1 MPEIKNTFLQGK
13 MNKDLDERLLPNGQ
27 YRNAINIE
35 VSTSESSDVG
45 TVKNILG
52 NHRIENIIDTDKFTC
67 VGSVANE
74 KTNKLYWFVSSYDV
88 DAIVEYDVVNDVTN
102 PVLVDTKGGTINAV
116 LKFTGNI
123 ITGINIIDDLLFW
136 TDNNGEPK
144 KINIED
150 CKNGTVDINTHTQLS
165 FGYGSFHGITLDK
178 VAPSGEQDTVDFLV
192 DPPSSGA
199 YFFVSPRLFVH
210 AIANEDVNGDKIDI
224 NGNVVTDGNFNYD
237 IDIAQANGVHG
248 SADGY
253 VFRARHYRNG
263 EFLGNKEIRYFGST
277 TEEAVV
283 QPNYPGAD
291 NGTHGRLDAGTAAGA
306 ADEEWQVGD
315 ILFGD
320 NINIDIQERHI
331 TVVKQKP
338 LNVLTAKIN
347 YSDDITSPGN
357 IPNLFETKLP
367 RFSYRY
373 KYIDGEYSAFAPFT
387 PPVFNPKY
395 PKDTSFSSD
404 TNIFY
409 NSDNAYDIKE
419 PFNKAMVNSIHSVN
433 LDGFITY
440 DTPEDVIE
448 IDILYKQEESSVIY
462 SIDTIRPLNSDWHLT
477 VDSQGSNIGY
487 NQNSSG
493 GGYST
498 KGSYTKGSYLVT
510 TENIYA
516 ALPENQ
522 LLRPWDN
529 VPRKALAQEVTAN
542 RIVYGNYVQNYD
554 ILDYPEVTISYSD
567 RQTNIGSFE
576 SQGLPHVKSQRNYQV
591 GVVYCDE
598 FGRETPVFTSKNG
611 AVIVPWAD
619 SNGVKNASKSLQLNA
634 SVTSNFPEWV
644 DSLKFFIKENSN
656 EYYNLTMERA
666 WVKKSTYELDN
677 SEGQLWISFPSSD
690 RNKISEEDYIILK
703 KKIGT
708 GEEQVNTENKFKVID
723 IKNEAP
729 DALKYQLV
737 NMGAATNDNSNL
749 TALFNNT
756 ENRIDKQV
764 DTIRI
769 VHDVWKST
777 DGYRAALEDVN
788 ADDDGDALMT
798 RNLYISWRRIDTT
811 GVDNSASKKYKVIG
825 GHKTAT
831 HYVLKLLNSITQIDA
846 DIAHVNS
853 NSESTTQYANLHP
866 DLTFQIEKNERRETQ
881 DFSGKFFV
889 KISKNE
895 VSDIIESGNP
905 VNVLD
910 QHLVSAKTSSWYWE
924 DDIGNSMDAPD
935 PDYGLTNYH
944 GFLVNGTGT
953 YASGSDSIHNNTNNT
968 VGNISGSTSDS
979 DGGSSIELSTSDYA
993 ATWAGIQTKLDANA
1007 HGKGTFFVDSMY
1019 MVAGQSQ
1026 TSDYAKYSC
1035 VTWAGLGGN
1044 PNDPS
1049 FTATSTTESAW
1060 SYPPLKTW
1068 LSDFDDISNLITP
1081 QNTNTPSTSIWYED
1095 NLISTS
1101 PTIDPNPDYYDLN
1114 IDGWVGPLQNVSRYI
1129 HDSATE
1135 LPVADHVNGLEGL
1148 VTTVETHATG
1158 PRRWFSGITGSDTGV
1173 GVDTHVY
1180 SSENGET
1187 GRHFMHLSFF
1197 APGRDLHDNTFVA
1210 DPTLYGV
1217 DSWAANLQGI
1227 WGGGVFTGEQKT
1239 DRFGVGNTKHQ
1250 HLAMEGN
1257 YAADDSYLPQ
1267 TPGPGVGYGY
1277 NVSYRELHERQW
1289 DPTFIVGGDPEN
1301 KIRDFIRNLKPGA
1314 QFRFNKLAY
1323 TGPANTDTEIYTIKD
1338 VSIKKLYNHTSWRKP
1353 YNRYVG
1359 SDGYNISNNPSQ
1371 LNLVYQSVEEAALI
1385 YLNKVDDNGVF
1396 QGALNEDDNLKSK
1409 IVDFGKSHN
1418 RRVCYIIEL
1427 DKNPVNSPSTFGNPL
1442 RDDEIMTADFSDQG
1456 RCDIEFLEPVQSI
1469 LLSDLSKF
1477 PAIWEVD
1484 PKKKDVDLD
1493 IYYEAS
1499 NSIPVKLNDRT
1510 NELFAPIGCRVE
1522 IIDSSIGGSS
1532 VLESWDGAT
1541 ASFSPGF
1548 AKGQN
1553 QIEINYNDVSFKFIR
1568 EDGSYT
1574 IAESGQQSYDGQT
1587 AGFRTSITFKED
1599 IAAVIS
1605 SGLSWYNCFSFG
1617 NGIES
1622 NRIRDDFNEIF
1633 ISNGVKASTTTQEPY
1648 KEERRPFGLI
1658 YSGLYN
1664 SNSGVNDLNQFIMAE
1679 KITKDLNPTYGSIQK
1694 LFQRRISL
1702 IAFCEDRVVS
1712 ITSDKDVLFNADGN
1726 SQLVASNRVLGDA
1739 TPFLGNYG
1747 ISKNPE
1753 SFASESYRAYFTDK
1767 QRGAV
1772 LRLSKDG
1779 LTPISK
1785 TGMQDFFRDNLPQYS
1800 TLLGTYD
1807 SYKENY
1813 NVTLLNN
1820 PDFNENFILDSYF
1833 ETGVDAEQ
1841 ILFGSLNKIENPYV
1855 FDGSSLEYLY
1865 EQYNVL
1871 DTALVNSPFTWSGFT
1886 DESYSLTG
1894 YTKMIRHAEIPA
1906 GSLQAYVAAD
1916 PFGDPG
1922 TPNDPYVHSFRARK
1936 TTTTVT
1942 TPYTFYFQ
1950 TMRFYK
1956 KIGGTYYYGPP
1967 AMYNMD
1973 DWGYLTPQET
1983 QWLSSTSSPPPVISN
1998 TNPPYTGGSV
2008 NLGAVY
2014 TGTVGSTPENVC
2026 TSASVNT
2033 TSDVYQFFEDHV
2045 SEGSGNLQSVPWCC
2059 YKATDNPNPVVG
2071 TTTTNNQTV
2080 NFGPTYTWT
2089 QACGTG
2095 APVSATTARQG
2106 VMAGAASGWTPNSNT
2121 NTLTDNANTS
2131 FTAYS
2136 GGCNIVYN
2144 TISTTNMATTT
2155 ASITPGTWGGVNLDG
2170 NWTLEIRVH
2179 TITWDEIDTTVNFN
2193 QNLHR
2198 TSNNYN
2204 GSTGTCYTAPSP
2216 VIAEVEAVPPTTI
2229 PAWTEVQHM
2238 FFNDGLGTNNWTIDI
2253 DAYDGGAGG
2262 NTGNI
2267 AGNIVELQSFSTAA
2281 LGPNY
2286 LPQLAQGLS
2295 QNSNVA
2301 NAPAPIDPTTGIGS
2315 NIIEYMTP
2323 DPAILGTNQDVF
2335 GQFYGAV
2342 SSYGANEF
2350 DRVANANASDPNF
2363 YTPNVVSYDNS
2374 YIYIETNSVQSPVS
2388 TNYSIVPLNAV
2399 DIQYT
2404 LPQGEEFEPGEWY
2417 LLDIE
2422 FDETQGNGT
2431 GALDGSDGCVYIIG
2445 VLNVAN
2451 YPNAATIAY
2460 NNTQNVL
2467 NIYEPE
2473 DGVGSL
2479 RGDVYN
2485 NGDPTELGVALI
2497 KTTRTEYGMN
2507 NGDGDGQTVL
2517 RAIFKFE
2524 SGSHVHINGSNKFM
2538 IRFQRMDNGF
2548 YVNKIIPKKLS
2559 DLTAGSTWDNFS
2571 VNVSN
2576 AGVANDWTSTD
2587 PSLGSIGVA
2596 HAFDNKYVYYDS
2608 NKLCWEVNGDD
2619 VNLGA
2624 YSWRQ
2629 DFNTPTTASSGVMN
2643 DISYSAGGWQLGF
2656 TLTQNPNS
2664 LNLSGKLR
2672 GFIAINSTPI
2682 TPAIGY
2688 VGMYFSLENI
2698 VEGNYK
2704 ISFNFDLDDS
2714 SWTIE
2719 KSNLGSYDPVINPW
2733 IDYSSGNTVAAFSS
2747 VGMFDL
2753 ASVGMSSAVNDVADK
2768 LVFFCDTLNS
2778 IDQHFAINNIDLND
2792 NSIVYLG
2799 GSAGSWSFDGF
2810 DPALNN
2816 YIYWDTNA
2824 ENIVFN
2830 NCPPFDPSFPIKKF
2844 INVNQEI
2851 QQTINQFEKYKVSFV
2866 ANIDPNSTATLAIY
2880 YYNSNGYGFKY
2891 TGIDSNT
2898 TSPFIYE
2905 FTIGE
2910 VDTNGNP
2917 IDGSVWFP
2925 VNQTDPLFNADL
2937 KNSFVIQVEGDEG
2950 TFIDGTIDNVI
2961 MKKIFTDSSYADTT
2975 ITFSESVNGWTSFK
2989 DFIPENGVSVS
3000 RKYFTFEKAALYKH
3014 YVPLKYDDLTSN
3026 WNTGELDAS
3035 GNFTAYKAEEAEN
3048 YNRFYDSFYTSSVQA
3063 VLNQEPSLVKIFNTI
3078 NYEGTQAYT
3087 KQPNLEDNP
3096 LTINN
3101 AIAISG
3107 DVNGW
3112 TCSEITTDLDSGS
3125 ILEFIKKEGKWFN
3138 YIKGKQQNLGTIK
3151 TDLFSVQGLGVT
3163 SSSIEFDN
3171 LEDLRTGDANN
3182 NDTAEENQPT
3192 TPPPNTGNMGGGTSG
3207 GY

>member
-27 YRNAINIE
+27 YRDAVNIE

-74 KTNKLYWFVSSYDV
+74 KTNKLYWFISSYDV
-88 DAIVEYDVVNDVTN
+88 DAIVEYDVVNDITK
-102 PVLVDTKGGTINAV
+102 PVLVDTKGGTFNAV

-123 ITGINIIDDLLFW
+123 VTGINIIDDLLFW

-165 FGYGSFHGITLDK
+165 FEYGSFHGITLDK
-178 VAPSGEQDTVDFLV
+178 VSPSGSSPLPGSPNQVLQHFEVDFSV
-192 DPPSSGA
+192 EQPESGA
-199 YFFVSPRLFVH
+199 YFFVAPRTFVQ
-210 AIANEDVNGDKIDI
+210 AIAGEDVNGNKIDSY
-224 NGNVVTDGNFNYD
+224 GNIVTSGNFNYS
-237 IDIAQANGVHG
+237 IAFDLQNGVQG
-248 SADGY
+248 PADPNANPPIYDGY
-253 VFRARHYRNG
+253 VFRVRHYRNG
-263 EFLGNKEIRYFGST
+263 EFLGIKDVKYFGST
-277 TEEAVV
+277 TEEAIVSPSYT
-283 QPNYPGAD
+283 PN
-291 NGTHGRLDAGTAAGA
+291 HAGTAGRLATYDPA
-306 ADEEWQVGD
+306 NHEPEDNETWKVGD

-320 NINIDIQERHI
+320 SINVDIQERHI

-338 LNVLTAKIN
+338 LNVLTAKVN
-347 YSDDITSPGN
+347 YSDDITSTGN

-373 KYIDGEYSAFAPFT
+373 KYRDGEYSAFAPFT
-387 PPVFNPKY
+387 SPVFNPKY

-419 PFNKAMVNSIHSVN
+419 PFNKAMVNSIHSVS

-462 SIDTIRPLNSDWHLT
+462 SIDTIRPLNSDWHLP
-477 VDSQGSNIGY
+477 VDTQGSDVGINK
-487 NQNSSG
+487 NSVQA
-493 GGYST
+493 GYSA
-498 KGSYTKGSYLVT
+498 KGGYTKGSYLVT

-554 ILDYPEVTISYSD
+554 ILDYPEVTVSYSD
-567 RQTNIGSFE
+567 RQTDIGSFE

-591 GVVYCDE
+591 GVVYCDK

-619 SNGVKNASKSLQLNA
+619 SNGVKNASRSLQLNA

-708 GEEQVNTENKFKVID
+708 GEEQVTTENKFKVID

-737 NMGAATNDNSNL
+737 NMGAATNNGNNL

-756 ENRIDKQV
+756 ENRIDKEV

-769 VHDVWKST
+769 VHNEWKST
-777 DGYRAALEDVN
+777 DGYRAALEDVD

-798 RNLYISWRRIDTT
+798 RNLYISWRR
-811 GVDNSASKKYKVIG
+811 VSASDNSASKKYKVIG

-831 HYVLKLLNSITQIDA
+831 HYVLKLLNPITQIDA

-853 NSESTTQYANLHP
+853 NSSDVTQQTDLHP

-889 KISKNE
+889 KISKNQ

-924 DDIGNSMDAPD
+924 DDIGTSMDAPSI
-935 PDYGLTNYH
+935 DYGLTNYH
-944 GFLVNGTGT
+944 GFLVNNTGNYT
-953 YASGSDSIHNNTNNT
+953 DTSDSIHVVANNV
-968 VGNISGSTSDS
+968 VGNVQGSLSDN
-979 DGGSSIELSTSDYA
+979 DGGSDTHDLATSDYA
-993 ATWAGIQTKLDANA
+993 AVWAGIQTKLDDNG

-1026 TSDYAKYSC
+1026 ASDYAKYSC
-1035 VTWAGLGGN
+1035 VTWAGSGGN
-1044 PNDPS
+1044 PNDPN

-1068 LSDFDDISNLITP
+1068 LSDFDDISNLVTP
-1081 QNTNTPSTSIWYED
+1081 QNTNVSSTSIWYQD

-1101 PTIDPNPDYYDLN
+1101 PTIDPNPDYYDLS
-1114 IDGWVGPLQNVSRYI
+1114 IDGWVGPLQNVNRYI
-1129 HDSATE
+1129 HDNATE
-1135 LPVADHVNGLEGL
+1135 LPVVDHVNGLEGL

-1197 APGRDLHDNTFVA
+1197 APGRDLHDNTFVS

-1217 DSWAANLQGI
+1217 DSWGANLQGI
-1227 WGGGVFTGEQKT
+1227 WGGGVFTGEEKT
-1239 DRFGVGNTKHQ
+1239 DRFGTENTKHQ

-1277 NVSYRELHERQW
+1277 DVSYRELHERQW
-1289 DPTFIVGGDPEN
+1289 DPTFIVGGDPDN

-1314 QFRFNKLAY
+1314 QFRFNKINSSAVA
-1323 TGPANTDTEIYTIKD
+1323 TTDTEIYTIKD

-1359 SDGYNISNNPSQ
+1359 NNGYNISNNPSQ

-1385 YLNKVDDNGVF
+1385 YLNQVDDDGVF
-1396 QGALNEDDNLKSK
+1396 QGSLNEDDNLKSK

-1427 DKNPVNSPSTFGNPL
+1427 DKNPADSTSTFGNPL
-1442 RDDEIMTADFSDQG
+1442 QDNGTMTADFDDNG
-1456 RCDIEFLEPVQSI
+1456 FCDIEFLEPVQSI

-1477 PAIWEVD
+1477 PAIWEID

-1532 VLESWDGAT
+1532 ILESWDGST
-1541 ASFSPGF
+1541 AFFSPGF
-1548 AKGQN
+1548 IKGQD
-1553 QIEINYNDVSFKFIR
+1553 QTEINYNDVSFKFIR

-1574 IAESGQQSYDGQT
+1574 IAESGQQDYDGAT
-1587 AGFRTSITFKED
+1587 TGFRTSITFKED
-1599 IAAVIS
+1599 IADVIS

-1702 IAFCEDRVVS
+1702 IAFCEDRVIS

-1813 NVTLLNN
+1813 NVTLSNN
-1820 PDFNENFILDSYF
+1820 PNFNENFILDSYLL
-1833 ETGVDAEQ
+1833 TGEGTDQ
-1841 ILFGSLNKIENPYV
+1841 ILFGSLNKITNPSV
-1855 FDGSSLEYLY
+1855 FNGTSLDYLY

-1871 DTALVNSPFTWSGFT
+1871 DTALVNSPFTWNGFT

-1894 YTKMIRHAEIPA
+1894 YTKMIRHAEIPV
-1906 GSLQAYVAAD
+1906 GSLQAYIPYDPTTTSGSPAVPAD
-1916 PFGDPG
+1916 PFKHDFYEKRYNSAV
-1922 TPNDPYVHSFRARK
+1922 TKIYTQVIRK
-1936 TTTTVT
+1936 
-1942 TPYTFYFQ
+1942 YRLYNSALN
-1950 TMRFYK
+1950 
-1956 KIGGTYYYGPP
+1956 ISGPP
-1967 AMYNMD
+1967 
-1973 DWGYLTPQET
+1973 GYLTNVGTGSGMSESQFLNNTMPGYGT
-1983 QWLSSTSSPPPVISN
+1983 WSCGFYNSVPTLVSTSNPVDTHTWLNVQGFNTSYFRYNQPCGTGSAVGENAARQAISHLWS
-1998 TNPPYTGGSV
+1998 GWS
-2008 NLGAVY
+2008 A
-2014 TGTVGSTPENVC
+2014 GSTP
-2026 TSASVNT
+2026 TSNT
-2033 TSDVYQFFEDHV
+2033 DDINTSKCGIGYNSANSQYSQAVVPHTI
-2045 SEGSGNLQSVPWCC
+2045 GGNPFWNLD
-2059 YKATDNPNPVVG
+2059 YKQWIVG
-2071 TTTTNNQTV
+2071 WEEVET
-2080 NFGPTYTWT
+2080 TYTHDSNLRRRYIQGQT
-2089 QACGTG
+2089 GLCGQP
-2095 APVSATTARQG
+2095 AIPAT
-2106 VMAGAASGWTPNSNT
+2106 
-2121 NTLTDNANTS
+2121 NAT
-2131 FTAYS
+2131 
-2136 GGCNIVYN
+2136 
-2144 TISTTNMATTT
+2144 
-2155 ASITPGTWGGVNLDG
+2155 
-2170 NWTLEIRVH
+2170 
-2179 TITWDEIDTTVNFN
+2179 
-2193 QNLHR
+2193 
-2198 TSNNYN
+2198 
-2204 GSTGTCYTAPSP
+2204 
-2216 VIAEVEAVPPTTI
+2216 AEVEAVPPTTV

-2253 DAYDGGAGG
+2253 DGYAPNIQNYTSYLENNPAG
-2262 NTGNI
+2262 NT
-2267 AGNIVELQSFSTAA
+2267 VELESFSTAVF
-2281 LGPNY
+2281 GPNY
-2286 LPQLAQGLS
+2286 LPTLQTGLS
-2295 QNSNVA
+2295 QNNDPSLS
-2301 NAPAPIDPTTGIGS
+2301 PAPMDSNGVGS
-2315 NIIEYMTP
+2315 DIIEYMTP
-2323 DPAILGTNQDVF
+2323 NPGIVGTNQDVF
-2335 GQFYGAV
+2335 GATNNAV
-2342 SSYGANEF
+2342 TSYGANEF

-2363 YTPNVVSYDNS
+2363 YTPNVIPYNNS
-2374 YIYIETNSVQSPVS
+2374 FIYIETSNTFDSNS
-2388 TNYSIVPLNAV
+2388 TAVPANGMGDVNAV

-2422 FDETQGNGT
+2422 FDETQGDGATLLNG
-2431 GALDGSDGCVYIIG
+2431 SPSEGCVYIIG
-2445 VLNVAN
+2445 VLNPAN
-2451 YPNAATIAY
+2451 YPGFIDPAVPTFILNTMNEHTTGTTLPFGGGTVSYPFNAP
-2460 NNTQNVL
+2460 N
-2467 NIYEPE
+2467 PS
-2473 DGVGSL
+2473 DGIGSF
-2479 RGDVYN
+2479 RGDNYN
-2485 NGDPTELGVALI
+2485 SPDPSELGVSLVKI
-2497 KTTRTEYGMN
+2497 TRTEYGMN
-2507 NGDGDGQTVL
+2507 NGDGDGKTVL

-2524 SGSHVHINGSNKFM
+2524 SGSHVHNTGSNKFM
-2538 IRFQRMDNGF
+2538 IRFQNVMNGL

-2559 DLTAGSTWDNFS
+2559 DLTVGSTWNNFS
-2571 VNVSN
+2571 LSVGG
-2576 AGVANDWTSTD
+2576 AGVADNWTSTD
-2587 PSLGSIGVA
+2587 PSLTPIGVA
-2596 HAFDNKYVYYDS
+2596 HAFDNKYVYYDN
-2608 NKLCWEVNGDD
+2608 NKLCWEVDD
-2619 VNLGA
+2619 INTNLGI

-2629 DFNTPTTASSGVMN
+2629 DFNTPNTAFSGVAN
-2643 DISYSAGGWQLGF
+2643 DISYSAGGWQLSF

-2664 LNLSGKLR
+2664 LVGLSGKLR
-2672 GFIAINSTPI
+2672 GFITINDTSNV
-2682 TPAIGY
+2682 PANGY
-2688 VGMYFSLENI
+2688 LGMYFALGVGVNMQ
-2698 VEGNYK
+2698 EGNYK
-2704 ISFNFDLDDS
+2704 ISFNFEADDS
-2714 SWTIE
+2714 NWTVE
-2719 KSNLGSYDPVINPW
+2719 RSNIGPYDPISNPW
-2733 IDYSSGNTVAAFSS
+2733 IDYSS
-2747 VGMFDL
+2747 D
-2753 ASVGMSSAVNDVADK
+2753 SAVEAIEDDNGSVDATLYNDGFPNVTDVVDR
-2768 LVFFCDTLNS
+2768 LLFYCHGGNQ
-2778 IDQHFAINNIDLND
+2778 QHFAISNIDLND

-2810 DPALNN
+2810 DPAINN

-2830 NCPPFDPSFPIKKF
+2830 NCPPFDPFFPIKKF

-2851 QQTINQFEKYKVSFV
+2851 EQTINQFEKYNVSFV
-2866 ANIDPNSTATLAIY
+2866 ANIDTGSTATLAIY

-2898 TSPFIYE
+2898 TSPFDYE

-2910 VDTNGNP
+2910 VDTGGNP

-2925 VNQTDPLFNADL
+2925 INQTDPLFNADL

-2950 TFIDGTIDNVI
+2950 TFINGTIDNIV
-2961 MKKIFTDSSYADTT
+2961 MKKIFTDSNYTDKT

-2989 DFIPENGVSVS
+2989 DFVPENGVSVS

-3014 YVPLKYDDLTSN
+3014 YVPLKYDDSTSN
-3026 WNTGELDAS
+3026 WNTGEIDVN

-3087 KQPNLEDNP
+3087 KQPGGSNL

-3101 AIAISG
+3101 AIAING

-3125 ILEFIKKEGKWFN
+3125 LLEFIKKEGKWFN
-3138 YIKGKQQNLGTIK
+3138 YIKGKQQNFGTTK
-3151 TDLFSVQGLGVT
+3151 TDLFSVQGLGVI
-3163 SSSIEFDN
+3163 SSTTQIDA
-3171 LEDLRTGDANN
+3171 DTAMRTGNTNN
-3182 NDTAEENQPT
+3182 NNTTEQNQT
-3192 TPPPNTGNMGGGTSG
+3192 TPPPPSTNNMSGGNMGGGTSG

>member
-27 YRNAINIE
+27 YRDAVNIE

-74 KTNKLYWFVSSYDV
+74 KTNKLYWFISSYDV
-88 DAIVEYDVVNDVTN
+88 DAIVEYDVVNDVTK
-102 PVLVDTKGGTINAV
+102 PVLVDTKGGTFNAV

-123 ITGINIIDDLLFW
+123 VTGINIIDDLLFW

-165 FGYGSFHGITLDK
+165 FEYGSFNGITLDK
-178 VAPSGEQDTVDFLV
+178 VSPSGSSPLPGSPNQVLQHFEVDFSV
-192 DPPSSGA
+192 EQPDSGA
-199 YFFVSPRLFVH
+199 YFFVAPRTFVQ
-210 AIANEDVNGDKIDI
+210 AIASKDVNGNKIDSY
-224 NGNVVTDGNFNYD
+224 GNVVTGGNFNYS
-237 IDIAQANGVHG
+237 IAFGLQNGVQG
-248 SADGY
+248 SADPNANPPIYDGY
-253 VFRARHYRNG
+253 VFRVRHYRNG
-263 EFLGNKEIRYFGST
+263 EFLGIKDVKYFGST
-277 TEEAVV
+277 TEEAIVSPSYT
-283 QPNYPGAD
+283 PN
-291 NGTHGRLDAGTAAGA
+291 HAGTAGRLATYDPA
-306 ADEEWQVGD
+306 NHQPEDNETWKVGD

-320 NINIDIQERHI
+320 SINVDIQERHI

-338 LNVLTAKIN
+338 LNVLTAKVN
-347 YSDDITSPGN
+347 YSDDITSTGN

-373 KYIDGEYSAFAPFT
+373 KYRDGEYSAFAPFT

-419 PFNKAMVNSIHSVN
+419 PFNKAMVNSIHSVS

-448 IDILYKQEESSVIY
+448 IDILYKQEESNVIY
-462 SIDTIRPLNSDWHLT
+462 SIDTIRPLNSDWHLP
-477 VDSQGSNIGY
+477 VDTQGSDVGINK
-487 NQNSSG
+487 NSVQA
-493 GGYST
+493 GYSA
-498 KGSYTKGSYLVT
+498 KGGYTKGSYLVT

-554 ILDYPEVTISYSD
+554 ILDYPEVTVSYSD
-567 RQTNIGSFE
+567 RQTDIGSFE

-591 GVVYCDE
+591 GVVYCDK

-619 SNGVKNASKSLQLNA
+619 SNGVKNASRSLQLNA

-656 EYYNLTMERA
+656 EYYNLTMQRA

-708 GEEQVNTENKFKVID
+708 GEEQVTTENKFKVID

-737 NMGAATNDNSNL
+737 NMGAATNNSNNL
-749 TALFNNT
+749 TALFNNI
-756 ENRIDKQV
+756 ENRIDKEV

-777 DGYRAALEDVN
+777 DGYRAALEDVD

-798 RNLYISWRRIDTT
+798 RNLYISWRR
-811 GVDNSASKKYKVIG
+811 VSASDNSASKKYKVIG

-831 HYVLKLLNSITQIDA
+831 HYVLKLLNPITQIDA

-853 NSESTTQYANLHP
+853 NSSDVTQQTNLHP
-866 DLTFQIEKNERRETQ
+866 DLTFQVEKNERRETQ

-889 KISKNE
+889 KISKNQ

-924 DDIGNSMDAPD
+924 DDIGTSMDAPSG
-935 PDYGLTNYH
+935 DYGLTNYH
-944 GFLVNGTGT
+944 GFLVNNTGNYT
-953 YASGSDSIHNNTNNT
+953 NTSDSIHVVENNV
-968 VGNISGSTSDS
+968 VGNVQGSLNDN
-979 DGGSSIELSTSDYA
+979 DGGSDTHDLATSDYA
-993 ATWAGIQTKLDANA
+993 AAWAGIQTKLDGNG

-1026 TSDYAKYSC
+1026 VSDYAKYSC
-1035 VTWAGLGGN
+1035 VTWAGSGGN

-1068 LSDFDDISNLITP
+1068 LSDFDDISNLVTP
-1081 QNTNTPSTSIWYED
+1081 QNTNVSSTSIWYED

-1101 PTIDPNPDYYDLN
+1101 PTIDPNPDYYDLS
-1114 IDGWVGPLQNVSRYI
+1114 IDGWVGPLQNVNRYI
-1129 HDSATE
+1129 HDNATE
-1135 LPVADHVNGLEGL
+1135 LPVVDHVNGLEGL

-1197 APGRDLHDNTFVA
+1197 APGRDLHDNTFVS

-1217 DSWAANLQGI
+1217 DSWSANLQGI

-1239 DRFGVGNTKHQ
+1239 DRFGTGNTKHQ

-1289 DPTFIVGGDPEN
+1289 DPTFIVGGDPDN

-1314 QFRFNKLAY
+1314 QFRFNKITSGAV
-1323 TGPANTDTEIYTIKD
+1323 ANTDTEIYTIKD

-1359 SDGYNISNNPSQ
+1359 NNGYNISNNPSQ

-1385 YLNKVDDNGVF
+1385 YLNQVDDNGVF
-1396 QGALNEDDNLKSK
+1396 QGSNDEDDNLKSK

-1427 DKNPVNSPSTFGNPL
+1427 DKNPAASTSTFGNPL
-1442 RDDEIMTADFSDQG
+1442 QDNEIMTADFDDNG
-1456 RCDIEFLEPVQSI
+1456 FCDIEFLEPVQSI

-1477 PAIWEVD
+1477 PAIWEID

-1532 VLESWDGAT
+1532 ILESWDGPT
-1541 ASFSPGF
+1541 AFFSPGF
-1548 AKGQN
+1548 IKGQN
-1553 QIEINYNDVSFKFIR
+1553 QTEINYNDVSFKFIR

-1574 IAESGQQSYDGQT
+1574 IAESGQQNYDGAT
-1587 AGFRTSITFKED
+1587 TGFRTSITFKED
-1599 IAAVIS
+1599 IADVIS

-1702 IAFCEDRVVS
+1702 IAFCEDRVIS

-1813 NVTLLNN
+1813 NVTLSNN
-1820 PDFNENFILDSYF
+1820 PNFNENFILDSYLL
-1833 ETGVDAEQ
+1833 TGEGTDQ
-1841 ILFGSLNKIENPYV
+1841 ILFGSLNKIENPFV
-1855 FDGSSLEYLY
+1855 FNGTSLNYLY

-1871 DTALVNSPFTWSGFT
+1871 DTALVNSPFTWNGFT

-1894 YTKMIRHAEIPA
+1894 YTKMIYHAAIPE
-1906 GSLQAYVAAD
+1906 GSLQAHIPFDPTTTPGSNAVPAD
-1916 PFGDPG
+1916 PFKHDFYEKRYNSAV
-1922 TPNDPYVHSFRARK
+1922 TKTYTQVIRK
-1936 TTTTVT
+1936 
-1942 TPYTFYFQ
+1942 YRLYNSSLN
-1950 TMRFYK
+1950 
-1956 KIGGTYYYGPP
+1956 ISGPP
-1967 AMYNMD
+1967 
-1973 DWGYLTPQET
+1973 GYLTNVGTGSGMSESQFLNNTVPGYGT
-1983 QWLSSTSSPPPVISN
+1983 WSCGFYISTPTLVSTSNPVDTHTWLNVQGFPTSYFRYNQPCGTGSAVGENAARQAISN
-1998 TNPPYTGGSV
+1998 LWSGWS
-2008 NLGAVY
+2008 A
-2014 TGTVGSTPENVC
+2014 GSTP
-2026 TSASVNT
+2026 TSNT
-2033 TSDVYQFFEDHV
+2033 DDINTSKCGIGYNSANSQYMQAVVPQTI
-2045 SEGSGNLQSVPWCC
+2045 GGNPFWNLD
-2059 YKATDNPNPVVG
+2059 YKQWIVG
-2071 TTTTNNQTV
+2071 WQEVET
-2080 NFGPTYTWT
+2080 TYTHDT
-2089 QACGTG
+2089 NLRRRYIYGQTGLCGQP
-2095 APVSATTARQG
+2095 AIPAT
-2106 VMAGAASGWTPNSNT
+2106 
-2121 NTLTDNANTS
+2121 NAT
-2131 FTAYS
+2131 
-2136 GGCNIVYN
+2136 
-2144 TISTTNMATTT
+2144 
-2155 ASITPGTWGGVNLDG
+2155 
-2170 NWTLEIRVH
+2170 
-2179 TITWDEIDTTVNFN
+2179 
-2193 QNLHR
+2193 
-2198 TSNNYN
+2198 
-2204 GSTGTCYTAPSP
+2204 
-2216 VIAEVEAVPPTTI
+2216 AEVEAVPLTTI
-2229 PAWTEVQHM
+2229 PAWTEVQHI
-2238 FFNDGLGTNNWTIDI
+2238 FFDDGLGTNNWTIDL
-2253 DAYDGGAGG
+2253 DVYNGVPGQ
-2262 NTGNI
+2262 NNL
-2267 AGNIVELQSFSTAA
+2267 AGNIVELQSFSTAIF
-2281 LGPNY
+2281 GPNH
-2286 LPQLAQGLS
+2286 LPTLQTGLS
-2295 QNSNVA
+2295 QNNNPALS
-2301 NAPAPIDPTTGIGS
+2301 PAPIDPATGVGS
-2315 NIIEYMTP
+2315 DIIEYMTP
-2323 DPAILGTNQDVF
+2323 NPSIVGTNLDVF
-2335 GQFYGAV
+2335 GDTDNAV
-2342 SSYGANEF
+2342 TSHNANTF
-2350 DRVANANASDPNF
+2350 DRVANATSSDPNF
-2363 YTPNVVSYDNS
+2363 YTPNIISYDNS
-2374 YIYIETNSVQSPVS
+2374 FIYIKTSNTFDSNSIAAPM
-2388 TNYSIVPLNAV
+2388 NGMGDINAV

-2422 FDETQGNGT
+2422 FDETQGDGADLLNG
-2431 GALDGSDGCVYIIG
+2431 SPSQGCVYIIG
-2445 VLNVAN
+2445 VLNPAN
-2451 YPNAATIAY
+2451 YPGFIDPVFPTFIHNVMNENNILTTLALPGGGTVSYPFNAPDPI
-2460 NNTQNVL
+2460 
-2467 NIYEPE
+2467 
-2473 DGVGSL
+2473 DGIGGF
-2479 RGDVYN
+2479 RGDNYN
-2485 NGDPTELGVALI
+2485 SPDPPELGVSLI

-2507 NGDGDGQTVL
+2507 NGDGDGKTVL

-2524 SGSHVHINGSNKFM
+2524 SGSHVHNTGSNKFM
-2538 IRFQRMDNGF
+2538 IRFQNVMNGL

-2571 VNVSN
+2571 LSVGG
-2576 AGVANDWTSTD
+2576 AGVADNWTSTD
-2587 PSLGSIGVA
+2587 PSIGSGIA
-2596 HAFDNKYVYYDS
+2596 HAFDNKSIYYDN
-2608 NKLCWEVNGDD
+2608 NKLCWEVHHGDTD
-2619 VNLGA
+2619 LGI

-2629 DFNTPTTASSGVMN
+2629 DFNTPNTAFSGVAN
-2643 DISYSAGGWQLGF
+2643 DISYSAGGWQLSF

-2664 LNLSGKLR
+2664 PVGLSGKLR
-2672 GFIAINSTPI
+2672 GFITINDTSNV
-2682 TPAIGY
+2682 PANGY
-2688 VGMYFSLENI
+2688 LGMYFALNGGGSN
-2698 VEGNYK
+2698 VHEGNYK
-2704 ISFNFDLDDS
+2704 ISFNFEADDS
-2714 SWTIE
+2714 NWKVE
-2719 KSNLGSYDPVINPW
+2719 RSNLGPYDPVLNPW
-2733 IDYSSGNTVAAFSS
+2733 IDYSSDSDVEAIEDNNGS
-2747 VGMFDL
+2747 VDTTLDNDGFPN
-2753 ASVGMSSAVNDVADK
+2753 VNDVVDR
-2768 LVFFCDTLNS
+2768 LLFYCDSSSNN
-2778 IDQHFAINNIDLND
+2778 QHFAISNIDLND

-2810 DPALNN
+2810 DPAINN

-2830 NCPPFDPSFPIKKF
+2830 NCPPFDPFFPIKKF

-2851 QQTINQFEKYKVSFV
+2851 EQTINQFEKYNVSFV
-2866 ANIDPNSTATLAIY
+2866 ANIDTNSTATLAIY

-2898 TSPFIYE
+2898 TSPFIYD

-2910 VDTNGNP
+2910 VDTDGNP

-2925 VNQTDPLFNADL
+2925 INQTDPLFNADL

-2950 TFIDGTIDNVI
+2950 TFINGTIDNVV
-2961 MKKIFTDSSYADTT
+2961 MKKIFTDSNYTDKT

-2989 DFIPENGVSVS
+2989 DFVPENGVSVS

-3014 YVPLKYDDLTSN
+3014 YVPLKYDDSTSN
-3026 WNTGELDAS
+3026 WNTGEIDIN
-3035 GNFTAYKAEEAEN
+3035 GNFTTYKAEEAEN

-3087 KQPNLEDNP
+3087 KQPGNNNP
-3096 LTINN
+3096 LTIDN
-3101 AIAISG
+3101 AIAING

-3112 TCSEITTDLDSGS
+3112 TCSEITTDLDIGS
-3125 ILEFIKKEGKWFN
+3125 LLEFIKKEGKWFN
-3138 YIKGKQQNLGTIK
+3138 YIKGKQQNLGTTK

-3163 SSSIEFDN
+3163 SSTTQIDA
-3171 LEDLRTGDANN
+3171 DTAARTGNTNN
-3182 NDTAEENQPT
+3182 NNTTEQNQT
-3192 TPPPNTGNMGGGTSG
+3192 TPPPPSTNNMSGGNMGGGTSG